1 MKNRTMI
8 FLIIGVLI
16 LLQTGC
22 GTMEDQDGLAIE
34 SNVDYGKKDY
44 EKIHSANNALG
55 FQLLSQVDPDD
66 HGNVFISPTSLLMAL
81 SMVYNGADAETKE
94 EIAKALQMEGINVT
108 DLNKANA
115 SLMSMLHDHSE
126 DMELTVANSIWLN
139 EHFHFQEHFK
149 DNTEDYFNAM
159 IQEID
164 VHDSKASD
172 TINDWVK
179 KATNGKIEDIVD
191 SPLDPNMV
199 SILINAIYFNG
210 NWTYEFNQELTED
223 RPFHLEDGSSKEVP
237 IMTLNEELAYMEN
250 EYIQAVTLPYGDD
263 EDMSMNVIL
272 PKENSSLEEVRS
284 LIANESWQDWQQ
296 ELTSQEGTVML
307 PKFQLEYEATLN
319 ESLEKLGMKTAFD
332 ENKANF
338 SKMIQEEDPL
348 WISEVKQKT
357 FIDVN
362 ETGTEAA
369 AATSTEIETTSAP
382 IDPPFIMEINRPFII
397 IITDHPT
404 DTILFMGSINKP

>member
-22 GTMEDQDGLAIE
+22 GTMGDQDGLAIE
-34 SNVDYGKKDY
+34 SNVDYGAKDY

-66 HGNVFISPTSLLMAL
+66 QGNVFISPTSLLMAL

-94 EIAKALQMEGINVT
+94 EIAKALQMEGIDVT

-126 DMELTVANSIWLN
+126 DVELTVANSIWLN

-164 VHDSKASD
+164 VHDSKASN

-191 SPLDPNMV
+191 SSLDPNMV

-223 RPFHLEDGSSKEVP
+223 QPFHLEDGSSTEVP

-272 PKENSSLEEVRS
+272 PKENSSLEEVHS
-284 LIANESWQDWQQ
+284 LLANESWQDWQQ

-307 PKFQLEYEATLN
+307 PKFQLEYETTLN
-319 ESLEKLGMKTAFD
+319 ESLEKLGMRTAFD

-369 AATSTEIETTSAP
+369 AATSTEIKTTSAP
-382 IDPPFIMEINRPFII
+382 INPPFIMEINRPFII

>member
-1 MKNRTMI
+1 MA
-8 FLIIGVLI
+8 
-16 LLQTGC
+16 
-22 GTMEDQDGLAIE
+22 DQDGLAIE

-126 DMELTVANSIWLN
+126 DVQLTVANSIWLN

-164 VHDSKASD
+164 INDSKASD

-191 SPLDPNMV
+191 SPLDPNLV

-223 RPFHLEDGSSKEVP
+223 RPFHLEDGSSTEVP

-263 EDMSMNVIL
+263 EDVSMNVIL

-284 LIANESWQDWQQ
+284 LLADESWQDWQQ

-307 PKFQLEYEATLN
+307 PKFQLEYETTLN
-319 ESLEKLGMKTAFD
+319 ESLEKLGIKTAFD

-338 SKMIQEEDPL
+338 SKMIQEDDPL
-348 WISEVKQKT
+348 WISMVKQKT
-357 FIDVN
+357 FLDIN

-369 AATSTEIETTSAP
+369 AATSVEIDTTSAP

-404 DTILFMGSINKP
+404 DTILFMGSINNP

>member
-1 MKNRTMI
+1 MI